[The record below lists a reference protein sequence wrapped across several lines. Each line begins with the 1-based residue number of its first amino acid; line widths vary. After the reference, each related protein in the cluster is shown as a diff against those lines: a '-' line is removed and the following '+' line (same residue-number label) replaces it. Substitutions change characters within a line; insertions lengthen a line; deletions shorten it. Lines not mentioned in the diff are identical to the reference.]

1 MQHATHEN
9 AAKGIGEEHARQ
21 STDLCRA
28 LQWSQWSRGSSG
40 GAAGLPDAPVAQF
53 TAGSVSKEQFI
64 EILIDHIYPAELAEV
79 VSLST
84 STGRPQLDE
93 GDQETT
99 TVTTSRSSRRQ
110 V

>member
-1 MQHATHEN
+1 MQSKAS
-9 AAKGIGEEHARQ
+9 AK
-21 STDLCRA
+21 STRGRVQTCAELCSGHTR
-28 LQWSQWSRGSSG
+28 SRGSSG
-40 GAAGLPDAPVAQF
+40 GAAGLPDATVAQF
-53 TAGSVSKEQFI
+53 TAGSVSKEQFV

>member
-21 STDLCRA
+21 STDLCRP

-53 TAGSVSKEQFI
+53 TAGSISKEQFV
-64 EILIDHIYPAELAEV
+64 EVLIDHIYPAELADV
-79 VSLST
+79 VNLST
-84 STGRPQLDE
+84 STGWPQFVK

-99 TVTTSRSSRRQ
+99 SRSTRRQ